1 MHAPLDLTGI
11 AIVALAALGCGLLFT
26 RFKQPAILGYVI
38 AGIVLGPSGF
48 SMIED
53 RENVTL
59 LAELGVLLLLFILGL
74 ELNLRSFRE
83 IWKVSVGCVL
93 LQVVASTGMVF
104 LASFVFGWSVGTSL
118 LFGFVIALSSTA
130 VSVTMLESMGELKS
144 ATGRLTIGILIAQ
157 DLAFVPMTLLI
168 RSFGDEGFALITIG
182 KLILAL
188 SILVVLILYLSRKER
203 VHIPLI
209 ERAAH
214 HRDLFPLL
222 GLAFCFGSAALS
234 GLLDVSAAY
243 GAFLAGL
250 VLGNTAERQNIIKVT
265 HPTQSIL
272 LMMFFLSIGLLL
284 DVTYLWQNLVK
295 VLTLLFIVFLSK
307 TALNVFLLRA
317 LKQPFATAFLS
328 SLMLAQIGEFSFV
341 LTTIG
346 VEANLLDAES
356 SRLVIALTVLSL
368 LLSPLWM
375 GAARRLR
382 ENQKSIKGWGQAW
395 TVARIKIKEDHDA

>member
-395 TVARIKIKEDHDA
+395 TAARIKIKEEDDA

>member
-395 TVARIKIKEDHDA
+395 TVARIKIKEEDDA